1 MPDQTLSVVLPA
13 MGESVTEG
21 TVGTWRK
28 RVGDAVAPGETL
40 VEIQTDKVDAEIPAP
55 GGGRLSRILAVE
67 GQVVTVGDALAE
79 IEVGDAVPA
88 VDRPTPPLVA
98 APAPTPDAA
107 GDPPP
112 VAGPTVTVTLPALG
126 ESLTEGI
133 IGAWRRRVGETI
145 AAGDTL
151 VDIQTDKV
159 DAEVPAPVGG
169 EVRRIL
175 VEPGTTVAVGTP
187 IAEIT
192 PVPVDAAAPPPASP
206 VAAPPP
212 AAPPPPGPGVAEAPS
227 ANGAPGPPTASP
239 LTRLLARQRGV
250 DLAQLPATGP
260 AGRVQRRAL
269 ERTPV
274 TAAAAAAAPLP
285 PGATATPIK
294 GPDGALV
301 VAMEQS
307 LDVPTATSFR
317 TLPVLTLDR
326 RRRQLVGALQTAGRS
341 DAKVSFTHLIA
352 YAVVRAAHERPA
364 FSSSFTRIDG
374 QPHRVTRPGV
384 NLGLAVD
391 LERADGSRFLMVPV
405 LRDAHRLD
413 FATFRQQYEELVR
426 RARDGKLGVEDVQ
439 GATLTLTNPG
449 GIGTVASV
457 PRLMAGQA
465 AIIAVGAIA
474 YPPGLTPADEQA
486 AAALGVSRVMTLT
499 STYDHRVVQGAESGE
514 YLRRVE
520 ALLQGADGFYE
531 QAFQSLGLPVPALE
545 APAPARPRHPA
556 AVTPEG
562 APDEELMYAVAAGM
576 SLIKAHRTHGHLAA
590 TLDPLGSEPPG
601 DPALEPASEKLTPRL
616 MEAVPAWM
624 MRVEVPGTTLAEA
637 LPHMR
642 ATYCGTIAYE
652 IEHISNHEQR
662 GWLRE
667 QIESGALRTPRPADQ
682 QVRLLRRLAA
692 VDAFERFLRK
702 TYLGQKT
709 FSIEGVDALVPMLDE
724 AIELLA
730 RDGAAEV
737 ILGMPHRG
745 RLNVIAHIVGRSYAS
760 MIAEFESG
768 HYVGG
773 ASAGDV
779 KYHFGAEGTYL
790 TTLGRPVTVA
800 LTHNPSHL
808 EVVGAVVEGR
818 ARAKQTHRRAQEVHQ
833 DTRIAVPILIHGDA
847 AFTGLGVVSE
857 TLNLQALA
865 GYTTGG
871 TIHIIA
877 NNQVGFTTDPSEGR
891 STRYASDIAK
901 GYDLPIIHVNA
912 DDVEACLDAV
922 RLAVAFRTTFGH
934 DALIDLIGYRRFGHN
949 ETDEP
954 AYTQPQM
961 AERIRQHP
969 PVATVFGETLAQRR
983 LLTTEEVEA
992 ERRSAY
998 QRMVE
1003 AHAAVKERLELVPAA
1018 DLPPRPDEPSVSSVA
1033 TAVPSGV
1040 LHDLDTQLARVPEGF
1055 AMHPKLR
1062 RFFSQRPAAF
1072 QPDGRLLWAQA
1083 EALAWASLLVEGVPI
1098 RLTGQD
1104 TERGTFSQRHL
1115 VLHDV
1120 VTGQGYAPIQHLVQ
1134 AKAPFELHNSPLSEM
1149 AALGFE
1155 YGYGITAP
1163 NALVV
1168 WEAQYGDFV
1177 NNAQVIVDQF
1187 IVSGLAKWGQ
1197 DSRLTVLLPHGY
1209 EGSGPEHS
1217 SARMERFLQMAAE
1230 GNIRVAV
1237 PSTAAQYFHLLRLQA
1252 LVPTRRPLIIIG
1264 PKSLLRLA
1272 AAQSPLE
1279 ELAHGAFHPVLDD
1292 PEAAGRRERVTRV
1305 VLCSGKLFYE
1315 LLQHREVAGDGPA
1328 AATALVRL
1336 ERVTPFPHAEV
1347 AAVLRAYPGLT
1358 EVVWAQEE
1366 PANMGARAHVAT
1378 AVPSQLPE
1386 GVALGYAGRP
1396 RRASPAEGS
1405 MAAHLAEQA
1414 RVVAAA
1420 FGPLQPIND

>member
-1 MPDQTLSVVLPA
+1 M
-13 MGESVTEG
+13 E
-21 TVGTWRK
+21 
-28 RVGDAVAPGETL
+28 
-40 VEIQTDKVDAEIPAP
+40 
-55 GGGRLSRILAVE
+55 
-67 GQVVTVGDALAE
+67 
-79 IEVGDAVPA
+79 
-88 VDRPTPPLVA
+88 
-98 APAPTPDAA
+98 
-107 GDPPP
+107 
-112 VAGPTVTVTLPALG
+112 
-126 ESLTEGI
+126 
-133 IGAWRRRVGETI
+133 
-145 AAGDTL
+145 
-151 VDIQTDKV
+151 IQTDKV

-169 EVRRIL
+169 QVRRIL

-192 PVPVDAAAPPPASP
+192 PGPIAAAASPPAAAAAPA
-206 VAAPPP
+206 AAP
-212 AAPPPPGPGVAEAPS
+212 AAE
-227 ANGAPGPPTASP
+227 GASEPHTASP

-250 DLAQLPATGP
+250 DLARLPAAGP
-260 AGRVQRRAL
+260 AGWVPRRAL
-269 ERTPV
+269 EQAP
-274 TAAAAAAAPLP
+274 AAAAPLP

-301 VAMEQS
+301 AAMEQS

-317 TLPVLTLDR
+317 TLSVRTLDH
-326 RRRQLVGALQTAGRS
+326 RRRQLVGALQTAGR
-341 DAKVSFTHLIA
+341 AEGKVSFTHLIA
-352 YAVVRAAHERPA
+352 YAVVRAAQERPD
-364 FSSSFTRIDG
+364 FSTSFARIDG
-374 QPHRVTRPGV
+374 RPHRVTRPGV

-391 LERADGSRFLMVPV
+391 LERPDGSRFLMVPV

-413 FATFRQQYEELVR
+413 FAAFRQQYEELVR
-426 RARDGKLGVEDVQ
+426 RTRAGKLAADDLQ

-465 AIIAVGAIA
+465 AIIAVGAIT
-474 YPPGLTPADEQA
+474 YPPGLAPADDQA

-499 STYDHRVVQGAESGE
+499 STYDHRIVQGAESGE

-531 QAFQSLGLPVPALE
+531 QVFQSLGLPLPALE
-545 APAPARPRHPA
+545 APAPARPRQPAPA
-556 AVTPEG
+556 APAGT
-562 APDEELMYAVAAGM
+562 PDEELMYAVAAGM

-601 DPALEPASEKLTPRL
+601 DPALEPASVQLTPRL

-624 MRVEVPGTTLAEA
+624 MRVEVPGATLAEA

-662 GWLRE
+662 VWLRE

-682 QVRLLRRLAA
+682 QLGLLRRLAA

-773 ASAGDV
+773 ATAGDV
-779 KYHFGAEGTYL
+779 KYHFGAEGTYV
-790 TTLGRPVTVA
+790 TTQGRPVTVA

-808 EVVGAVVEGR
+808 EVVDAVVEGR

-857 TLNLQALA
+857 TLNLQGLA

-934 DALIDLIGYRRFGHN
+934 DALIDLIGYRRSGHN

-969 PVATVFGETLAQRR
+969 PAATVYGAALAARR
-983 LLTTEEVEA
+983 LLTAEEVEE
-992 ERRSAY
+992 ERRTAY

-1003 AHAAVKERLELVPAA
+1003 AHAAVKARPELAP
-1018 DLPPRPDEPSVSSVA
+1018 PDEPAPRLDDPPASTVETAVSSA
-1033 TAVPSGV
+1033 V
-1040 LHDLDTQLARVPEGF
+1040 LHDLDGQLALVPDGF
-1055 AMHPKLR
+1055 TMHPKLR
-1062 RFFSQRPAAF
+1062 RFFAQRPTAF
-1072 QPDGRLLWAQA
+1072 QPGGRLLWAQA

-1120 VTGQGYAPIQHLVQ
+1120 VTGQSHAPIQHLVQ

-1149 AALGFE
+1149 AVLGFE

-1163 NALVV
+1163 NALVI

-1217 SARMERFLQMAAE
+1217 SARLERFLQLAAE

-1237 PSTAAQYFHLLRLQA
+1237 PTTAAQYFHLLRLQA
-1252 LVPTRRPLIIIG
+1252 LVPTRRPLIIVG
-1264 PKSLLRLA
+1264 PKSLLRLGG
-1272 AAQSPLE
+1272 AQSPVE
-1279 ELAHGAFHPVLDD
+1279 ELTHGAFHPVLDD
-1292 PEAAGRRERVTRV
+1292 PQAAARRERATRV

-1315 LLQHREVAGDGPA
+1315 LRQHREAAGAGPA
-1328 AATALVRL
+1328 PATALVRL
-1336 ERVTPFPHAEV
+1336 ERLAPFPRAEL
-1347 AAVLRAYPGLT
+1347 AQVLDGYPVLA

-1366 PANMGARAHVAT
+1366 PANMGARAHVA
-1378 AVPSQLPE
+1378 AALPRQLAP
-1386 GVALGYAGRP
+1386 GVACGYAGRP

-1420 FGPLQPIND
+1420 FGPLEALTG